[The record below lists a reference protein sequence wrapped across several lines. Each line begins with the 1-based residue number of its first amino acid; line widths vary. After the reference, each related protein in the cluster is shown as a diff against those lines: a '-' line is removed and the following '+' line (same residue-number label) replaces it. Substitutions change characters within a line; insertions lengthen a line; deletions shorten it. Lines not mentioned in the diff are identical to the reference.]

1 MRLFLLDTLFITLLY
16 LLSVR
21 DDRWLLKAATTDALL
36 VRRLLAA
43 ALYLWQLLTFI
54 LLDLNP
60 SQLPLTL

>member
-1 MRLFLLDTLFITLLY
+1 MTLLFLF
-16 LLSVR
+16 SVR

-43 ALYLWQLLTFI
+43 LNLWQWITFI
-54 LLDLNP
+54 LLDLSP

>member
-1 MRLFLLDTLFITLLY
+1 MRLFLLDTLFITLLF

-21 DDRWLLKAATTDALL
+21 DDSGLLEAATTDALL
-36 VRRLLAA
+36 VRRLLV